1 MFKLNDSAGFRK
13 SVTGVLLILA
23 PLLQFIAVLI
33 DPGTWG
39 DDRESVSFG
48 DNPALAQ
55 TQSALYHWA
64 WIMLPVAILGLLHL
78 VRKRGVVLG
87 HIGGALSTAG
97 FLALS
102 GLLMGD
108 PVEWYLG
115 QHYSPEQA
123 AKIFDDMFNLPGVVF
138 GFQMPWVFLGPLGAS
153 LVMFAA
159 RRAGIAPW
167 WVVGTVVGGWLVG
180 FFVEYGPATVLL
192 WGLPVAGFGY
202 LGVKVL
208 RMSREEWISNYPS
221 AAPGVT
227 TPDSYA
233 KTTA

>member
-1 MFKLNDSAGFRK
+1 MFKLSDSVRFRR
-13 SVTGVLLILA
+13 SATGLLLIVA
-23 PLLQFIAVLI
+23 PLLQLIAMLV

-39 DDRESVSFG
+39 DDRESVSYG

-55 TQSALYHWA
+55 LQSVLYHWS
-64 WIMLPVAILGLLHL
+64 WILLPVAIIGVLH
-78 VRKRGVVLG
+78 VARRRGAVLG
-87 HIGGALSTAG
+87 HIGGAFSVLG

-102 GLLMGD
+102 GMLMID

-115 QHYSPEQA
+115 QRNTPDQA
-123 AKIFDDMFNLPGVVF
+123 AKIFDEIFNLPGIVF
-138 GFQMPWVFLGPLGAS
+138 GFQMPWIFLGPIGAG
-153 LVMFAA
+153 LVVFAL
-159 RRAGIAPW
+159 RRAGFAPW
-167 WVVGTVVGGWLVG
+167 WVVGTILLGWWIG
-180 FFVEYGPATVLL
+180 FLIPYGPVLIPF
-192 WGLPVAGFGY
+192 WAAPVAGFGY

-208 RMSREEWISNYPS
+208 KMTDAEWISYYPS